1 MSLRQCNKG
10 IYRLAIKQF
19 EIRGSGHINS
29 CGLTHHAIKHF
40 NKYFNK
46 NLEVCDDDSIDIY
59 KAKNKEEIFD
69 FLAHP
74 VPFCRYC
81 NPDIKDYSLNW
92 EPTTKKIDEWT

>member
-1 MSLRQCNKG
+1 MGKIQGKPQFLIFSATIPKGLRHFLRKYLENVKTITIKEDNLTTKNIEHYMLQC
-10 IYRLAIKQF
+10 
-19 EIRGSGHINS
+19 
-29 CGLTHHAIKHF
+29 
-40 NKYFNK
+40 
-46 NLEVCDDDSIDIY
+46 